1 MPDLSLQI
9 KASADSAIKSLDKLE
24 TKLTQLNG
32 ALDSLSN
39 VGQFQTLADGIT
51 NLSRAMSSLKA
62 NQTAKDF
69 STLANNLNKI
79 SNVNYA
85 GIGALAD
92 GLQRLS
98 PTLKDISSSNISGS
112 VTRLVNALTKLSSA
126 NLSGLQNANF
136 GRVGTELAQL
146 TNTLA
151 NTEEVS
157 IRTTKLVE
165 ALAKLS
171 GAGSGMVAVTN
182 AMPGLTTQ
190 LVRFFNAMASV
201 STVSEGT
208 IQLTTALAQ
217 LANAGKRASATAGS
231 LRTLGTELN
240 NLIGILAKS
249 PQVANSTVELVKALS
264 QISNQGVKINTSTS
278 GLRTNLNSL
287 IPSLNKV
294 NKSTKSL
301 ASTFGMFY
309 AKFFLLL
316 RAVKGVWSAVKS
328 AMDFVEVYNYFDASI
343 DQITQKATGDWQEAG
358 YDSAEAYYDALYE
371 GFSTQAKELTRKMS
385 GYSLD
390 AQGQLTREGTK
401 NLGLDPK
408 TMLNYQAQFA
418 QLSSSMGIASDYAM
432 KMSQALTEI
441 GADLASV
448 KNMEFQ
454 EVWDN
459 MSSGIVGMSRAVD
472 KYGVNIRNTALQ
484 QKLYDL
490 GIDASITKLGQQDKA
505 LLRAITIL
513 DSTRYAWADLSD
525 TLEQPANQLRML
537 KANLDSLG
545 RTIGGALLGGV
556 AAILPYINALTIAL
570 QRLIQY
576 IIDFFGIQLVSI
588 SSQANNNIGDLIGSI
603 DDTEDAL
610 GGASGAAK
618 KLKQN
623 LLGIDELN
631 IINTDD
637 SGAGVGGGV
646 GDYSDQLKNAF
657 DAIYDEYQK
666 VWDKAYENVE
676 NRAKELSDKIV
687 NAFKKGDYYAI
698 GNTIATGIGDALKKI
713 PWKKIQT
720 QARKFGEKL
729 ADFINGLFKPDT
741 FATLGTTLTEAFNTV
756 LKFNGGLYDNIK
768 WENIGLSLAEFLNN
782 IAYTIDVRQLAH
794 NISVKIKGVL
804 KVISTFLEETDVITI
819 GQKIGEFLEELD
831 WKGILSGLGEVIVHA
846 IEAILVGWTSALSV
860 DPFATLL
867 ITSIAGFITLN
878 KITPIITAI
887 TTGLTGAT
895 ATASVTSA
903 GAGIGTQ
910 LVSGIMTKI
919 KASTFASF
927 LKADFASAGVMLS
940 EASFKTKGMLI
951 GGTLALGIMAA
962 IEGYHLGKWLY
973 EQFIEDKPTE
983 QWFFGLLD
991 SLTGADVTGKA
1002 QSRQQEIVDE
1012 FTKDSVDLWN
1022 AGLKDIAVQLD
1033 WSALTSTYN
1042 GGNVSDTWAKTVD
1055 QIVMGMKYIEQEG
1068 WSIKQLSEHG
1078 LWSNLLLEDYNVDPV
1093 AIKYIN
1099 LMIDGYSDLS
1109 TQAKKS
1115 VDSLADLETEISKVN
1130 QAEANSVLGESSGGG
1145 GGSSK
1150 RNMAQQMQTLS
1161 VSTLDTL
1168 KTLQSFDGVL
1178 KNSNDNQKWH
1188 RDNLKKSA
1196 EEYTNLDRVIKASK
1210 GGIDLLKDSTLNS
1223 STSMI
1228 QSLTSVS
1235 TFFTDTFSQVFGMDN
1250 ITSMLSTLPKAF
1262 SVVFKNTANVVIGI
1276 FNQMIKSINQAMQ
1289 VSWDDIDF
1297 GGEKV
1302 VQKGKAQLLK
1312 ISPIQSFSLG
1322 GFPSGEN
1329 GLFYANSSEMVGRF
1343 TNGKTAVANN
1353 DQIVAGIEQGVY
1365 NAVMSAMSQ
1374 GSQNVNVVL
1383 EGDAEGIFRVVR
1395 QQNKIYKNSTGASAF
1410 A

>member
-32 ALDSLSN
+32 ALSTLSN
-39 VGQFQTLADGIT
+39 VSQFDTLASGIT
-51 NLSRAMSSLKA
+51 NLSSAMATLKA

-79 SNVNYA
+79 ANVNYA
-85 GIGALAD
+85 GINVLAD
-92 GLQRLS
+92 GLTNLAPALNGLS
-98 PTLKDISSSNISGS
+98 GSNISGS
-112 VTRLVNALTKLSSA
+112 VTRLVNALTKLASA
-126 NLSGLQNANF
+126 NLSGLTNANF

-171 GAGSGMVAVTN
+171 SAGSGMVAVTN

-190 LVRFFNAMASV
+190 LVRFFNAMAGV

-264 QISNQGVKINTSTS
+264 QISNQGVKINASTS

-294 NKSTKSL
+294 NKHTKSL

-343 DQITQKATGDWQEAG
+343 DQITQKATGDWEQAG

-390 AQGQLTREGTK
+390 EKGQLTREGTK

-545 RTIGGALLGGV
+545 RTLGGALLGGV

-588 SSQANNNIGDLIGSI
+588 SSQASNNIGDLMGSI
-603 DDTEDAL
+603 EDTEDAL

-637 SGAGVGGGV
+637 SGAGGGGGV

-687 NAFKKGDYYAI
+687 NAFKKGDYFAI

-729 ADFINGLFKPDT
+729 ADFINGLFKPET
-741 FATLGTTLTEAFNTV
+741 FATLGSTVANAINTA
-756 LKFNGGLYDNIK
+756 LEFNGGLLDNIK
-768 WENIGLSLAEFLNN
+768 WENIGLSLSEFVNN
-782 IAYTIDVRQLAH
+782 LAYTIDAKQLGR
-794 NISVKIKGVL
+794 NIGQVIKGGL
-804 KVISTFLEETDVITI
+804 KIVSTLIEETDFITI
-819 GQKIGEFLEELD
+819 GEKIGEFLKALD
-831 WKGILSGLGEVIVHA
+831 WGNILIGLADVIMKA
-846 IEAILVGWTSALSV
+846 IVAALSTWTGSLMV
-860 DPFATLL
+860 DPVATLI
-867 ITSIAGFITLN
+867 ITAIAGFITLN

-887 TTGLTGAT
+887 TTGLTGVT
-895 ATASVTSA
+895 ATNAMTTAGTGLGVSLFTGLKNKLVASEYGQLLFYGMDDVWINSTA
-903 GAGIGTQ
+903 LGKGTLIGT
-910 LVSGIMTKI
+910 GI
-919 KASTFASF
+919 
-927 LKADFASAGVMLS
+927 
-940 EASFKTKGMLI
+940 
-951 GGTLALGIMAA
+951 ALGIMSA
-962 IEGYHLGKWLY
+962 IEGYKLGKWLY
-973 EQFIEDKPTE
+973 EQFINEKPAEKTFFSILDSVTGLDVSGKATE
-983 QWFFGLLD
+983 QVKKQAEGFSNVAVDTWNN
-991 SLTGADVTGKA
+991 SIKDVAT
-1002 QSRQQEIVDE
+1002 
-1012 FTKDSVDLWN
+1012 
-1022 AGLKDIAVQLD
+1022 QLD
-1033 WSALTSTYN
+1033 WQVLTDYYKA
-1042 GGNVSDTWAKTVD
+1042 GDVEGEWAKTVQGIAEGLD
-1055 QIVMGMKYIEQEG
+1055 EIKEMGWTLEEFSKQGMSSALFFENLNPETYTEN
-1068 WSIKQLSEHG
+1068 SIKYLDDLIERYD
-1078 LWSNLLLEDYNVDPV
+1078 E
-1093 AIKYIN
+1093 
-1099 LMIDGYSDLS
+1099 LS
-1109 TQAKKS
+1109 TQAKK
-1115 VDSLADLETEISKVN
+1115 ALEIQDAAAK
-1130 QAEANSVLGESSGGG
+1130 Q
-1145 GGSSK
+1145 GSATQG
-1150 RNMAQQMQTLS
+1150 RGVYNQMQVLDFETLG
-1161 VSTLDTL
+1161 TL
-1168 KTLQSFDGVL
+1168 KTLQEYDKAL
-1178 KNSNDNQKWH
+1178 KSNDDNQKWH

-1250 ITSMLSTLPKAF
+1250 ITTMLSTLPKAF

>member
-9 KASADSAIKSLDKLE
+9 KASATSAINSLNALE
-24 TKLTQLNG
+24 DRLEKLNG
-32 ALDSLSN
+32 TLSSLSN

-92 GLQRLS
+92 GLTRLS
-98 PTLKDISSSNISGS
+98 PTLRDISSSNISGS

-126 NLSGLQNANF
+126 NLSGLTNANF

-264 QISNQGVKINTSTS
+264 QISNQGVKINASTS

-545 RTIGGALLGGV
+545 RTIGGALLGGI

-610 GGASGAAK
+610 GSASGAAN

-631 IINTDD
+631 IINTDT
-637 SGAGVGGGV
+637 SGGAGSGGV
-646 GDYSDQLKNAF
+646 ADYSDELKNAF

-687 NAFKKGDYYAI
+687 DAFKKGDYFAI
-698 GNTIATGIGDALKKI
+698 GDTISTSIGDALRKI
-713 PWKKIQT
+713 PWDKIYDV
-720 QARKFGEKL
+720 ARNWGKNFASFL
-729 ADFINGLFKPDT
+729 NGLFNPET
-741 FATLGTTLTEAFNTV
+741 FATLGSTIASAINTA
-756 LKFNGGLYDNIK
+756 LYNIGGFIDEIDPVR
-768 WENIGLSLAEFLNN
+768 IGLSLSEFANN
-782 IAYTIDVRQLAH
+782 FVATLDEKQLAH
-794 NISVKIKGVL
+794 DISEGIKKAL
-804 KVISTFLEETDVITI
+804 KVVSTFLSNTDFYEI
-819 GQKIGEFLEELD
+819 GQAFGNFLKELD
-831 WKGILSGLGEVIVHA
+831 WKGILKGIWDVI
-846 IEAILVGWTSALSV
+846 ISAMGALLDLFTGSFNA
-860 DPFATLL
+860 DPIGTL
-867 ITSIAGFITLN
+867 IVTGIIASLTVA
-878 KITPIITAI
+878 KVTPIINALA
-887 TTGLTGAT
+887 TTLGLASTGA
-895 ATASVTSA
+895 
-903 GAGIGTQ
+903 G
-910 LVSGIMTKI
+910 
-919 KASTFASF
+919 
-927 LKADFASAGVMLS
+927 ASAIS
-940 EASFKTKGMLI
+940 IACNPI
-951 GGTLALGIMAA
+951 GWQIAAA
-962 IEGYHLGKWLY
+962 IAVGIAGYHLGTKISDILFSEDDPLVPKDVARFKNIGQQSAQAMKDGLDDWMGRNKTTIDIIDSQTTQEAKDAAIQLFSGLAGSKD
-973 EQFIEDKPTE
+973 EFIALSNLVDLQGLELFQTNSQKANDEVEKLNSGIDFLGKITGAIN
-983 QWFFGLLD
+983 QKFFTANGSLMTFEEMLQNVDDTTVDTSNDVKQSSDTIFKSLD
-991 SLTGADVTGKA
+991 SVSSGYTTLGYASSTG
-1002 QSRQQEIVDE
+1002 
-1012 FTKDSVDLWN
+1012 LN
-1022 AGLKDIAVQLD
+1022 
-1033 WSALTSTYN
+1033 
-1042 GGNVSDTWAKTVD
+1042 
-1055 QIVMGMKYIEQEG
+1055 
-1068 WSIKQLSEHG
+1068 SIKTFS
-1078 LWSNLLLEDYNVDPV
+1078 
-1093 AIKYIN
+1093 
-1099 LMIDGYSDLS
+1099 
-1109 TQAKKS
+1109 
-1115 VDSLADLETEISKVN
+1115 
-1130 QAEANSVLGESSGGG
+1130 
-1145 GGSSK
+1145 
-1150 RNMAQQMQTLS
+1150 AQQGAMIGTFQKYDNAVKQTAFHYNEM
-1161 VSTLDTL
+1161 D
-1168 KTLQSFDGVL
+1168 
-1178 KNSNDNQKWH
+1178 
-1188 RDNLKKSA
+1188 RA
-1196 EEYTNLDRVIKASK
+1196 TNVTK
-1210 GGIDLLKDSTLNS
+1210 GNIDLLGQSTILS
-1223 STSMI
+1223 SQSMI

-1276 FNQMIKSINQAMQ
+1276 FNQMIKSINQAMN

-1374 GSQNVNVVL
+1374 GTQNVNVVL

-1395 QQNKIYKNSTGASAF
+1395 QQNRIYKNSTGASAF

>member
-92 GLQRLS
+92 GLTRLS
-98 PTLKDISSSNISGS
+98 PTLRDISSSNISGS

-126 NLSGLQNANF
+126 NLSGLTNANF

-264 QISNQGVKINTSTS
+264 QISNQGVKINASTS

-610 GGASGAAK
+610 GSASGAAK

-631 IINTDD
+631 IINTDT
-637 SGAGVGGGV
+637 SGGAGSGGV
-646 GDYSDQLKNAF
+646 ADYSDELKNAF

-687 NAFKKGDYYAI
+687 NAFKKGDYFAI
-698 GNTIATGIGDALKKI
+698 GDTISTSIGDALRNI
-713 PWKKIQT
+713 PWDRIYQFAKNW
-720 QARKFGEKL
+720 GSNL
-729 ADFINGLFKPDT
+729 ANFINGLFNPET
-741 FATLGTTLTEAFNTV
+741 FATLGKTIASAINTA
-756 LKFNGGLYDNIK
+756 LYYQGNFLDTIVP
-768 WENIGLSLAEFLNN
+768 ERIGLSLAGFVNN
-782 IAYTIDVRQLAH
+782 FVETLDEKQLAH
-794 NISVKIKGVL
+794 NISEGIKKAL
-804 KVISTFLEETDVITI
+804 KTVSTFLTNTDFNA
-819 GQKIGEFLEELD
+819 IGEAFGTFLKELD
-831 WKGILSGLGEVIVHA
+831 WVGILNGIWDVILSAMGALLTTFDGIFDASPIAGIIIAGIASGFTLNALTGIFGAVGATGNIVGFGTTLGN
-846 IEAILVGWTSALSV
+846 T
-860 DPFATLL
+860 FAT
-867 ITSIAGFITLN
+867 
-878 KITPIITAI
+878 
-887 TTGLTGAT
+887 
-895 ATASVTSA
+895 
-903 GAGIGTQ
+903 
-910 LVSGIMTKI
+910 
-919 KASTFASF
+919 TFM
-927 LKADFASAGVMLS
+927 GVVL
-940 EASFKTKGMLI
+940 
-951 GGTLALGIMAA
+951 
-962 IEGYHLGKWLY
+962 GYHLGDWLGQQIYGEEEYKKWSIENNLDTLGTWLS
-973 EQFIEDKPTE
+973 EQFD
-983 QWFFGLLD
+983 L
-991 SLTGADVTGKA
+991 SKA
-1002 QSRQQEIVDE
+1002 FER
-1012 FTKDSVDLWN
+1012 T
-1022 AGLKDIAVQLD
+1022 D
-1033 WSALTSTYN
+1033 WGDTLYSESKTYN
-1042 GGNVSDTWAKTVD
+1042 
-1055 QIVMGMKYIEQEG
+1055 M
-1068 WSIKQLSEHG
+1068 L
-1078 LWSNLLLEDYNVDPV
+1078 SNLFSGKGFV
-1093 AIKYIN
+1093 A
-1099 LMIDGYSDLS
+1099 
-1109 TQAKKS
+1109 
-1115 VDSLADLETEISKVN
+1115 
-1130 QAEANSVLGESSGGG
+1130 GGG
-1145 GGSSK
+1145 GGSQK
-1150 RNMAQQMQTLS
+1150 RHGGDVTDIDTSNIENASVKFELFQRILTSVEDTIANTQFFKLADDTEKSSDAINDFSNTLS
-1161 VSTLDTL
+1161 SINFSDVNKSANDYSVITDTVSKNTNSMSGAMSGAFNQIKTFGIEQGRMLDVFRKYDDTL
-1168 KTLQSFDGVL
+1168 KTST
-1178 KNSNDNQKWH
+1178 DNQNKY
-1188 RDNLKKSA
+1188 RENLKKSSEA
-1196 EEYTNLDRVIKASK
+1196 YNNLDVATKVTK
-1210 GGIDLLKDSTLNS
+1210 GNIDLLGQSTILS
-1223 STSMI
+1223 SQSMI

-1262 SVVFKNTANVVIGI
+1262 GAVFKNTANVVIGI
-1276 FNQMIKSINQAMQ
+1276 FNQMIKSINQAMN

-1374 GSQNVNVVL
+1374 GTQNVNVVL

>member
-9 KASADSAIKSLDKLE
+9 KASATSAINSLNALE
-24 TKLTQLNG
+24 DRLEKLNG
-32 ALDSLSN
+32 TLSSLSN

-92 GLQRLS
+92 GLTRLS
-98 PTLKDISSSNISGS
+98 PTLRDISSSNISGS

-126 NLSGLQNANF
+126 NLSGLTNANF

-264 QISNQGVKINTSTS
+264 QISNQGVKINASTS

-588 SSQANNNIGDLIGSI
+588 SSQASNNIGDLIGSI

-610 GGASGAAK
+610 GSASGAAK

-637 SGAGVGGGV
+637 SGAGGGGGV
-646 GDYSDQLKNAF
+646 ADYSDELKGAF
-657 DAIYDEYQK
+657 DAIYEEYQK

-687 NAFKKGDYYAI
+687 DAFKKGDYFAI
-698 GNTIATGIGDALKKI
+698 GDTISTSIGDALRKI
-713 PWKKIQT
+713 PWDKIYDV
-720 QARKFGEKL
+720 ARNWGKNFASFL
-729 ADFINGLFKPDT
+729 NGLFNPET
-741 FATLGTTLTEAFNTV
+741 FATLGSTIASAINTA
-756 LKFNGGLYDNIK
+756 LYNIGGFIDEIDP
-768 WENIGLSLAEFLNN
+768 ERIGLSLAELANN
-782 IAYTIDVRQLAH
+782 FVATLDEKQLAH
-794 NISVKIKGVL
+794 DISEGIKKAL
-804 KVISTFLEETDVITI
+804 KVVSTFFTNTDF
-819 GQKIGEFLEELD
+819 QALGEAFGTFLKELD
-831 WKGILSGLGEVIVHA
+831 WKGILKGIWEVVLSAMSALLETFEGIFNADPLSAIIITGIATGFTVSNISRIFTSVGATSQIATFGTTLASKFAVAFMGGILGYNLGEWIGKQIYGDEEYEKWSIKNNIGTLIDWLADQFDLSKAFESKWDNLLWGDKGAFGFGDVNDPNWLKDQFDLSKA
-846 IEAILVGWTSALSV
+846 FDTS
-860 DPFATLL
+860 
-867 ITSIAGFITLN
+867 
-878 KITPIITAI
+878 
-887 TTGLTGAT
+887 
-895 ATASVTSA
+895 SVTSS
-903 GAGIGTQ
+903 GKSFFEGI
-910 LVSGIMTKI
+910 SNATKQYSI
-919 KASTFASF
+919 LEK
-927 LKADFASAGVMLS
+927 V
-940 EASFKTKGMLI
+940 
-951 GGTLALGIMAA
+951 LG
-962 IEGYHLGKWLY
+962 
-973 EQFIEDKPTE
+973 
-983 QWFFGLLD
+983 
-991 SLTGADVTGKA
+991 
-1002 QSRQQEIVDE
+1002 
-1012 FTKDSVDLWN
+1012 
-1022 AGLKDIAVQLD
+1022 GLKDTIANTQFNTLAED
-1033 WSALTSTYN
+1033 TEKSSDAIN
-1042 GGNVSDTWAKTVD
+1042 DFSDTLSTISFSDINQSANDYSAITDTVSKNTNSMSGAMSGAFNQIKTF
-1055 QIVMGMKYIEQEG
+1055 GIEQG
-1068 WSIKQLSEHG
+1068 RML
-1078 LWSNLLLEDYNVDPV
+1078 DVFR
-1093 AIKYIN
+1093 KY
-1099 LMIDGYSDLS
+1099 D
-1109 TQAKKS
+1109 
-1115 VDSLADLETEISKVN
+1115 
-1130 QAEANSVLGESSGGG
+1130 
-1145 GGSSK
+1145 
-1150 RNMAQQMQTLS
+1150 
-1161 VSTLDTL
+1161 DTL
-1168 KTLQSFDGVL
+1168 KTST
-1178 KNSNDNQKWH
+1178 DNQNKY
-1188 RDNLKKSA
+1188 RENLKKSSEA
-1196 EEYTNLDRVIKASK
+1196 YNNLDVATKVTK
-1210 GGIDLLKDSTLNS
+1210 GNIDLLGQSTILS
-1223 STSMI
+1223 SQSMI

-1250 ITSMLSTLPKAF
+1250 ITTMLSTLPKAF

-1322 GFPSGEN
+1322 GFPNGEN

-1374 GSQNVNVVL
+1374 GTQNVNVVL

-1395 QQNKIYKNSTGASAF
+1395 QQNRIYKNSTGASAF

>member
-92 GLQRLS
+92 GLTRLS
-98 PTLKDISSSNISGS
+98 PTLRDISSSNISGS

-126 NLSGLQNANF
+126 NLSGLTNANF

-264 QISNQGVKINTSTS
+264 QISNQGVKINASTS

-610 GGASGAAK
+610 GSASGAAK

-637 SGAGVGGGV
+637 SGAGSGGV
-646 GDYSDQLKNAF
+646 ADYSDELKNAF

-687 NAFKKGDYYAI
+687 DAFKKGDYYAI
-698 GNTIATGIGDALKKI
+698 GDTISTSIGDALRKI
-713 PWKKIQT
+713 PWDKIYDV
-720 QARKFGEKL
+720 AKNFGKNFASFL
-729 ADFINGLFKPDT
+729 NGLFNPET
-741 FATLGTTLTEAFNTV
+741 FATLGTTVASAINTA
-756 LKFNGGLYDNIK
+756 LYYQGAWVDEIDP
-768 WENIGLSLAEFLNN
+768 ERIGLSLAGFVNN
-782 IAYTIDVRQLAH
+782 FVETLDEKQLAH
-794 NISVKIKGVL
+794 NISEGIKKAL
-804 KVISTFLEETDVITI
+804 KTVSTFLTNTDFNA
-819 GQKIGEFLEELD
+819 IGEAFGTFLKELD
-831 WKGILSGLGEVIVHA
+831 WIGILNGIWDVILSAMGALLTTFDGIFDASPIAGIIIAGIASGFTLNALTGIFGAVGATGNIVGFGTTLGN
-846 IEAILVGWTSALSV
+846 T
-860 DPFATLL
+860 FAT
-867 ITSIAGFITLN
+867 
-878 KITPIITAI
+878 
-887 TTGLTGAT
+887 
-895 ATASVTSA
+895 
-903 GAGIGTQ
+903 
-910 LVSGIMTKI
+910 
-919 KASTFASF
+919 TFM
-927 LKADFASAGVMLS
+927 GVVL
-940 EASFKTKGMLI
+940 
-951 GGTLALGIMAA
+951 
-962 IEGYHLGKWLY
+962 GYHLGDWL
-973 EQFIEDKPTE
+973 
-983 QWFFGLLD
+983 
-991 SLTGADVTGKA
+991 
-1002 QSRQQEIVDE
+1002 
-1012 FTKDSVDLWN
+1012 
-1022 AGLKDIAVQLD
+1022 
-1033 WSALTSTYN
+1033 
-1042 GGNVSDTWAKTVD
+1042 
-1055 QIVMGMKYIEQEG
+1055 
-1068 WSIKQLSEHG
+1068 
-1078 LWSNLLLEDYNVDPV
+1078 
-1093 AIKYIN
+1093 
-1099 LMIDGYSDLS
+1099 
-1109 TQAKKS
+1109 
-1115 VDSLADLETEISKVN
+1115 
-1130 QAEANSVLGESSGGG
+1130 
-1145 GGSSK
+1145 
-1150 RNMAQQMQTLS
+1150 
-1161 VSTLDTL
+1161 
-1168 KTLQSFDGVL
+1168 
-1178 KNSNDNQKWH
+1178 
-1188 RDNLKKSA
+1188 
-1196 EEYTNLDRVIKASK
+1196 
-1210 GGIDLLKDSTLNS
+1210 
-1223 STSMI
+1223 
-1228 QSLTSVS
+1228 
-1235 TFFTDTFSQVFGMDN
+1235 
-1250 ITSMLSTLPKAF
+1250 
-1262 SVVFKNTANVVIGI
+1262 
-1276 FNQMIKSINQAMQ
+1276 
-1289 VSWDDIDF
+1289 
-1297 GGEKV
+1297 
-1302 VQKGKAQLLK
+1302 
-1312 ISPIQSFSLG
+1312 
-1322 GFPSGEN
+1322 
-1329 GLFYANSSEMVGRF
+1329 
-1343 TNGKTAVANN
+1343 
-1353 DQIVAGIEQGVY
+1353 
-1365 NAVMSAMSQ
+1365 
-1374 GSQNVNVVL
+1374 
-1383 EGDAEGIFRVVR
+1383 
-1395 QQNKIYKNSTGASAF
+1395 
-1410 A
+1410 

>member
-92 GLQRLS
+92 GLTRLT
-98 PTLKDISSSNISGS
+98 PVLQDISGSNISGS

-126 NLSGLQNANF
+126 NLSGLTNANF

-264 QISNQGVKINTSTS
+264 QISNQGVRINASTG
-278 GLRTNLNSL
+278 GLRTNLNGL
-287 IPSLNKV
+287 IPSMNRV
-294 NKSTKSL
+294 RKSTTSL
-301 ASTFGMFY
+301 ASAFGMFY

-343 DQITQKATGDWQEAG
+343 DQITQKAMGDWQEAG
-358 YDSAEAYYDALYE
+358 YDSAESYYDSLYK
-371 GFSTQAKELTRKMS
+371 GFSDNAKELTRKMS
-385 GYSLD
+385 GYSLNEE
-390 AQGQLTREGTK
+390 GQLTREGTK

-418 QLSSSMGIASDYAM
+418 QLSSSMGVASDYAM

-472 KYGVNIRNTALQ
+472 KYGINIRNAALQ
-484 QKLYDL
+484 EKLYDL
-490 GIDASITKLGQQDKA
+490 GINASITKLGQEDKA
-505 LLRAITIL
+505 LLRTIMIL
-513 DSTRYAWADLSD
+513 DSSREAWADLSD
-525 TLEQPANQLRML
+525 TLEQPANQLRVL

-545 RTIGGALLGGV
+545 RTLGGALLGGV

-588 SSQANNNIGDLIGSI
+588 SSQASNNIGDLMGSI
-603 DDTEDAL
+603 EDTEDAL

-637 SGAGVGGGV
+637 SGAGGGGGV

-666 VWDKAYENVE
+666 VWDKAYDNVE

-687 NAFKKGDYYAI
+687 DAFKKGDYYAI
-698 GNTIATGIGDALKKI
+698 GDTISTSIGDALRKI
-713 PWKKIQT
+713 PWDKIYDV
-720 QARKFGEKL
+720 AKNFGKNFASFL
-729 ADFINGLFKPDT
+729 NGLFNPET
-741 FATLGTTLTEAFNTV
+741 FATLGTTVASAINTA
-756 LKFNGGLYDNIK
+756 LYYQGAWVDEIDP
-768 WENIGLSLAEFLNN
+768 ERIGLSLAGFVNN
-782 IAYTIDVRQLAH
+782 FVETLDEKQLAH
-794 NISVKIKGVL
+794 NISEGIKKAL
-804 KVISTFLEETDVITI
+804 KVVSTFLTNTDFYEI
-819 GQKIGEFLEELD
+819 GQAFGNFLKELD
-831 WKGILSGLGEVIVHA
+831 WKGILKGIWEVVLSA
-846 IEAILVGWTSALSV
+846 MSALLETFDGIFDASPLAGIIIAGIASGFTLNALTGIFGAV
-860 DPFATLL
+860 GATGNIVGFGTTLGNTFAT
-867 ITSIAGFITLN
+867 
-878 KITPIITAI
+878 
-887 TTGLTGAT
+887 
-895 ATASVTSA
+895 
-903 GAGIGTQ
+903 
-910 LVSGIMTKI
+910 
-919 KASTFASF
+919 TFM
-927 LKADFASAGVMLS
+927 GVVL
-940 EASFKTKGMLI
+940 
-951 GGTLALGIMAA
+951 
-962 IEGYHLGKWLY
+962 GYHLGDWL
-973 EQFIEDKPTE
+973 
-983 QWFFGLLD
+983 G
-991 SLTGADVTGKA
+991 
-1002 QSRQQEIVDE
+1002 QQIYGEE
-1012 FTKDSVDLWN
+1012 EYK
-1022 AGLKDIAVQLD
+1022 K
-1033 WSALTSTYN
+1033 
-1042 GGNVSDTWAKTVD
+1042 
-1055 QIVMGMKYIEQEG
+1055 
-1068 WSIKQLSEHG
+1068 WSIKNNIGTLTDWLADQFDLSKAFERTDWG
-1078 LWSNLLLEDYNVDPV
+1078 DTLYSESKTYNMLSNLFSGKGFV
-1093 AIKYIN
+1093 A
-1099 LMIDGYSDLS
+1099 
-1109 TQAKKS
+1109 
-1115 VDSLADLETEISKVN
+1115 
-1130 QAEANSVLGESSGGG
+1130 GGG
-1145 GGSSK
+1145 GGSQK
-1150 RNMAQQMQTLS
+1150 RHGGDVTDIDTSNIENASVKFELFQRILTSVEDTIANTQFFKLADDTEKSSDAINDFSNTLS
-1161 VSTLDTL
+1161 SINFSDVNKSANDYSVITDTVSKNTNSMSGAMSGAFNQIKTFGIEQGRMLDVFRKYDDTL
-1168 KTLQSFDGVL
+1168 KTST
-1178 KNSNDNQKWH
+1178 DNQNKY
-1188 RDNLKKSA
+1188 RENLKKSSEA
-1196 EEYTNLDRVIKASK
+1196 YNNLDVATKVTK
-1210 GGIDLLKDSTLNS
+1210 GNIDLLGQSTILS
-1223 STSMI
+1223 SQSMI
-1228 QSLTSVS
+1228 ESLKSVS

-1250 ITSMLSTLPKAF
+1250 ITTMLSTLPKAF
-1262 SVVFKNTANVVIGI
+1262 GVAFKNTANVVIGI
-1276 FNQMIKSINQAMQ
+1276 FNQMIKSINEAMN

-1322 GFPSGEN
+1322 GFPNGEN

>member
-9 KASADSAIKSLDKLE
+9 KASAESAVKSLDKLE

-32 ALDSLSN
+32 ALSSLSN
-39 VGQFQTLADGIT
+39 VNQFSNLADGISKLGVSMKT
-51 NLSRAMSSLKA
+51 LKA
-62 NQTAKDF
+62 SQSSKDF
-69 STLANNLNKI
+69 SILANNLNKI
-79 SNVNYA
+79 SNVNYDA
-85 GIGALAD
+85 INNVASGLLKFAPSVKALA
-92 GLQRLS
+92 G
-98 PTLKDISSSNISGS
+98 SNISGS

-136 GRVGTELAQL
+136 GRVGSELAQL

-151 NTEEVS
+151 NTDEVS
-157 IRTTKLVE
+157 IRTTKLVD
-165 ALAKLS
+165 ALSRLAS
-171 GAGSGMVAVTN
+171 AGSGMTTVTN
-182 AMPGLTTQ
+182 AMPRLTKEI
-190 LVRFFNAMASV
+190 LRFFKTMRV
-201 STVSEGT
+201 STASAET

-217 LANAGKRASATAGS
+217 LANAGKRAEATAGN
-231 LRTLGTELN
+231 LRTLGKELN
-240 NLIGILAKS
+240 NLIGTLARS
-249 PQVANSTVELVKALS
+249 PQVAGSTVELVKALS
-264 QISNQGVKINTSTS
+264 QISNQGVKINSSTS

-287 IPSLNKV
+287 IPSMNRV

-328 AMDFVEVYNYFDASI
+328 AMDFIEVYNYFDASI
-343 DQITQKATGDWQEAG
+343 DQIAQKATGDWEQAG

-371 GFSTQAKELTRKMS
+371 GFSSQAKELTRKMS

-390 AQGQLTREGTK
+390 AQGQLTREGTT

-418 QLSSSMGIASDYAM
+418 QLSSSMGMASDYAM

-490 GIDASITKLGQQDKA
+490 GIDVSITKLGQQDKA

-513 DSTRYAWADLSD
+513 DSTRYAWADLAD

-545 RTIGGALLGGV
+545 RTLGGALLAGV

-610 GGASGAAK
+610 GDASGAAK

-631 IINTDD
+631 IISTDT
-637 SGAGVGGGV
+637 SGGGV
-646 GDYSDQLKNAF
+646 GGVADYSDELKGAF

-687 NAFKKGDYYAI
+687 NAFKKGDYFAI
-698 GNTIATGIGDALKKI
+698 GDTIASGIGNALKKI
-713 PWKKIQT
+713 PWKKIQAT
-720 QARKFGEKL
+720 AKKFGEKL

-741 FATLGTTLTEAFNTV
+741 FATLGTTLAEAFNTV
-756 LKFNGGLYDNIK
+756 LKFNGGVLDNIK

-794 NISVKIKGVL
+794 NISVKIKGAL
-804 KVISTFLEETDVITI
+804 QVIATFLEETDFVTI
-819 GQKIGEFLEELD
+819 GQKIGDFLQELD
-831 WKGILSGLGEVIVHA
+831 WKGILSGIGEIIVRA
-846 IEAILVGWTSALSV
+846 IGASIALLAGAVPKWVESLFG
-860 DPFATLL
+860 DPIGTLL
-867 ITSIAGFITLN
+867 VTSIVAVLTLN
-878 KITPIITAI
+878 KITPIITAL
-887 TTGLTGAT
+887 TTALTGTTAAAT
-895 ATASVTSA
+895 MSTA
-903 GAGIGTQ
+903 GAGLGTQ
-910 LVSGIMTKI
+910 LVAGIITKI
-919 KASTFASF
+919 KASSFATF
-927 LKADFASAGVMLS
+927 LTADFAGAGLVFS
-940 EASFKTKGMLI
+940 EASFKAKGMLI
-951 GGTLALGIMAA
+951 GSTLALGIIAA
-962 IEGYHLGKWLY
+962 VEGYQLGKWLY
-973 EQFIEDKPTE
+973 EQFIEDSPTE
-983 QWFFGLLD
+983 DWFFGLLD
-991 SLTGADVTGKA
+991 NLTGADVTGKA
-1002 QSRQQEIVDE
+1002 QAALQTQMNSVTQNA
-1012 FTKDSVDLWN
+1012 VDLWN
-1022 AGLKDIAVQLD
+1022 AGLQDVAVQLD

-1042 GGNVSDTWAKTVD
+1042 GGDVSDVWAKTVN
-1055 QIVMGMKYIEQEG
+1055 QIVYGLKAIEQEG
-1068 WSIKQLSEHG
+1068 WTVADLAEHN
-1078 LWSNLLLEDYNVDPV
+1078 LWANLLLEDYDINPV
-1093 AIKYIN
+1093 ALEYIN
-1099 LMIDGYSDLS
+1099 MMIDGYGELS
-1109 TQAKKS
+1109 TQAKDS
-1115 VDSLADLETEISKVN
+1115 VDSLAELETQIRHTNNAQEEAAQAQGAGAGKGHGAVN
-1130 QAEANSVLGESSGGG
+1130 
-1145 GGSSK
+1145 
-1150 RNMAQQMQTLS
+1150 QMQTLS

-1168 KTLQSFDGVL
+1168 KVLQSFDGAIQ
-1178 KNSNDNQKWH
+1178 NSNNNQKNH
-1188 RDNLKKSA
+1188 QDNLKKSA
-1196 EEYTNLDRVIKASK
+1196 EEYVNLDRVIKAST
-1210 GGIDLLKDSTLNS
+1210 GGIDTLKATMDSS

-1228 QSLTSVS
+1228 ESLSGVS
-1235 TFFTDTFSQVFGMDN
+1235 TYFTDTFSQAFGIDN
-1250 ITSMLSTLPKAF
+1250 VSNMLVAIPKAF
-1262 SVVFKNTANVVIGI
+1262 SDVFKNTANIVVGI
-1276 FNQMIKSINQAMQ
+1276 FNVMIDNINKAMKLT
-1289 VSWDDIDF
+1289 WNDF
-1297 GGEKV
+1297 EVAGEKIISRGTT
-1302 VQKGKAQLLK
+1302 QLFSIGK
-1312 ISPIQSFSLG
+1312 IPMFSLG
-1322 GFPSGEN
+1322 GFPED
-1329 GLFYANSSEMVGRF
+1329 GLFFANSNEMVGQF

-1374 GSQNVNVVL
+1374 GSQNVNVTL
-1383 EGDAEGIFRVVR
+1383 EGDAEGLFRVVR
-1395 QQNKIYKNSTGASAF
+1395 QQNRIYKNSTGNSAF

>member
-32 ALDSLSN
+32 ALDSISN

-92 GLQRLS
+92 GLTRLT
-98 PTLKDISSSNISGS
+98 PVLQDISGSNISGS

-126 NLSGLQNANF
+126 NLSGLTNANF

-249 PQVANSTVELVKALS
+249 PQVAGSTVELVKALS
-264 QISNQGVKINTSTS
+264 QISNQGVKINASTS

-294 NKSTKSL
+294 NKHTKSL

-390 AQGQLTREGTK
+390 EKGQLTREGTK

-545 RTIGGALLGGV
+545 RTLGGALLGGI
-556 AAILPYINALTIAL
+556 AALLPYINALTIAL

-588 SSQANNNIGDLIGSI
+588 SSQASNNIGDLIGSI

-610 GGASGAAK
+610 GSASGAAK

-631 IINTDD
+631 IINTDT
-637 SGAGVGGGV
+637 SGGGAGGGV
-646 GDYSDQLKNAF
+646 ADYSDELKNAF

-687 NAFKKGDYYAI
+687 DAFKKGDYYAI
-698 GNTIATGIGDALKKI
+698 GNTISTSIGDALKSI
-713 PWKKIQT
+713 PWDKIYQF
-720 QARKFGEKL
+720 AKNWGSNL
-729 ADFINGLFKPDT
+729 ANFVNGLFNPET
-741 FATLGTTLTEAFNTV
+741 FAELGKTIASAINTA
-756 LKFNGGLYDNIK
+756 LYFQGNFLDDLDP
-768 WENIGLSLAEFLNN
+768 ERIGLSLANFVNSLVETF
-782 IAYTIDVRQLAH
+782 DEKQLAH
-794 NISVKIKGVL
+794 NISEGIKKALKIV
-804 KVISTFLEETDVITI
+804 STFLQKTDF
-819 GQKIGEFLEELD
+819 QAIGEAFGTFLKELD
-831 WKGILSGLGEVIVHA
+831 WKGILKGIWEVVLSAMSALLETFEGIFNADPLSAIIITGIATAFTVGNITKIFTSVGAISGIQAFGTSLAGTFATAFMGGIVGYGLGD
-846 IEAILVGWTSALSV
+846 W
-860 DPFATLL
+860 
-867 ITSIAGFITLN
+867 
-878 KITPIITAI
+878 
-887 TTGLTGAT
+887 
-895 ATASVTSA
+895 
-903 GAGIGTQ
+903 
-910 LVSGIMTKI
+910 
-919 KASTFASF
+919 
-927 LKADFASAGVMLS
+927 
-940 EASFKTKGMLI
+940 
-951 GGTLALGIMAA
+951 
-962 IEGYHLGKWLY
+962 LGKQIYGDEEY
-973 EQFIEDKPTE
+973 EK
-983 QWFFGLLD
+983 
-991 SLTGADVTGKA
+991 
-1002 QSRQQEIVDE
+1002 
-1012 FTKDSVDLWN
+1012 
-1022 AGLKDIAVQLD
+1022 
-1033 WSALTSTYN
+1033 
-1042 GGNVSDTWAKTVD
+1042 
-1055 QIVMGMKYIEQEG
+1055 
-1068 WSIKQLSEHG
+1068 WSIKNNIGTLTDWLADQFDLSKAFERTDWG
-1078 LWSNLLLEDYNVDPV
+1078 DTLYSESKTYNMLSNLFSGKGFV
-1093 AIKYIN
+1093 A
-1099 LMIDGYSDLS
+1099 
-1109 TQAKKS
+1109 
-1115 VDSLADLETEISKVN
+1115 
-1130 QAEANSVLGESSGGG
+1130 GGG
-1145 GGSSK
+1145 GGSQK
-1150 RNMAQQMQTLS
+1150 RHGGDVTDIDTSNIENASVKFELFQRILTSVEDTIANTQFFKLADDTEKSSDAINDFSNTLS
-1161 VSTLDTL
+1161 SINFSDVNKSANDYSAITDTVSKNTNSMSGAMSGAFNQIKTFGIEQGRMLDVFRKYDDTL
-1168 KTLQSFDGVL
+1168 KTSA
-1178 KNSNDNQKWH
+1178 DNQNKY
-1188 RDNLKKSA
+1188 RENLKKSSEA
-1196 EEYTNLDRVIKASK
+1196 YNNLDVATKVTK
-1210 GGIDLLKDSTLNS
+1210 GNIDLLGQSTILS
-1223 STSMI
+1223 SQSMI

-1374 GSQNVNVVL
+1374 GTQNVNVVL

-1395 QQNKIYKNSTGASAF
+1395 QQNRIYKNSTGASAF